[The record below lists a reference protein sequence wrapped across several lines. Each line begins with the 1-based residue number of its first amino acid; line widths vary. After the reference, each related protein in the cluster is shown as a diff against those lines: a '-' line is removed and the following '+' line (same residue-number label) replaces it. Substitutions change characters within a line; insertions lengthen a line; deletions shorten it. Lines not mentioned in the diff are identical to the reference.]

1 MQKNTNLNDET
12 FFVSIIEV
20 AMRFL
25 GKIFS
30 WVLPLVALL
39 MGVMLAWRSFYLPD
53 WFGRILFFVLSIVLF
68 TLAVYLFKKR
78 KGLDWF

>member
-1 MQKNTNLNDET
+1 MQKNTNLNDES

-25 GKIFS
+25 GKVFS
-30 WVLPLVALL
+30 WVLPIAALF
-39 MGVMLAWRSFYLPD
+39 MGIMLAYRIIYLPD

-68 TLAVYLFKKR
+68 ILAVYLFKKR
-78 KGLDWF
+78 KTLDWY